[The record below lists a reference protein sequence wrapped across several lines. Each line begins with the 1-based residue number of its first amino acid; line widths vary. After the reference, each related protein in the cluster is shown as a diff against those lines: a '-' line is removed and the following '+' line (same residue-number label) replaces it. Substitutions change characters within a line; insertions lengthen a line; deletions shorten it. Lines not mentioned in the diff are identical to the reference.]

1 MMRRSICFAALMFWL
16 AALPADSATLKEY
29 QGRLQKSQQNI
40 RQEKKDLDKVRRQL
54 RLKKKHIRKQKKQE
68 RSFIGQLQRIDKK
81 LEAAEDRYEEHQK
94 NLGLVRRQVAQ
105 IRAAMAEAETTLK
118 KMKAL
123 LAIRLRLLYRE
134 RRGGFWRV
142 LAASRTFSEG
152 LTRLKFCHI
161 LASQNA
167 FLIENLR
174 RRQDEL
180 ERQNEVL
187 AQRARQVEEFKGAS
201 RRTLKQIKGQRA
213 SRSQKLKKVRRERAL
228 HEQAVRELNAASQ
241 KLNRLI
247 QTLKKRARTLESHI
261 EGVGS
266 AFSRR
271 RRSLAWPTRGRV
283 VSRFGKRRHARFNTY
298 IDNKGIDI
306 AGPIGQNVFSV
317 AQGQVLFAEWFE
329 GYGRMIILDHGGGYN
344 TIYAHLKKIRV
355 SKGETVKEHQTM
367 GTLGDSGTWKGPALY
382 FEIRKRGKAL
392 NPMQWLET

>member
-1 MMRRSICFAALMFWL
+1 MMRCGLSLAVLMFWL
-16 AALPADSATLKEY
+16 AAQPADSATLKEY
-29 QGRLQKSQQNI
+29 QGRLQTHQQNI
-40 RQEKKDLDKVRRQL
+40 RQEKQDLDKVHRQL
-54 RLKKKHIRKQKKQE
+54 RQKKKHIRKQKKQE

-81 LEAAEDRYEEHQK
+81 LGEAEEHYEEHQK
-94 NLGLVRRQVAQ
+94 NLGLVRQQVAQ
-105 IRAAMAEAETTLK
+105 IRAAMAETETTLQ

-134 RRGGFWRV
+134 RSGGFWRV

-152 LTRLKFCHI
+152 LSRLKFFHI

-180 ERQNEVL
+180 ERQNKVL
-187 AQRARQVEEFKGAS
+187 AQRAKQVKEFETAS
-201 RRTLKQIKGQRA
+201 RRTLKQIKRQRTA
-213 SRSQKLKKVRRERAL
+213 RSRKLKKVRRERAL
-228 HEQAVRELNAASQ
+228 HEQTVRELSTASR
-241 KLNRLI
+241 KLNSLI
-247 QTLKKRARTLESHI
+247 QTLEKRARILERRI

-266 AFSRR
+266 AFARR
-271 RRSLAWPTRGRV
+271 RRSLPWPTRGRV
-283 VSRFGKRRHARFNTY
+283 VSRFGKRRHPRFNTY
-298 IDNKGIDI
+298 IHNKGIDI

-317 AQGQVLFAEWFE
+317 APGQVLFAEWFE

-344 TIYAHLKKIRV
+344 TIYAHLKKIKI
-355 SKGETVKEHQTM
+355 SEGDMVKNRQAV

-392 NPMQWLET
+392 NPIQWLKT

>member
-81 LEAAEDRYEEHQK
+81 LEEAEDRYEEHQK

-105 IRAAMAEAETTLK
+105 IRAAMAETETTLK

-187 AQRARQVEEFKGAS
+187 AQRARQVEEFKSAS

-247 QTLKKRARTLESHI
+247 RTLKKRARTLERRI

-283 VSRFGKRRHARFNTY
+283 VSRFGKRRHPRFNTY

-317 AQGQVLFAEWFE
+317 ASGQVLFAEWFE

-367 GTLGDSGTWKGPALY
+367 GTLGDSGTWKGPVLY